1 MPWEW
6 PFVAR
11 AAEIELALEAVEGSS
26 FSGVIFTGEA
36 GVGKS
41 ALARQVG
48 ERLGG
53 RGMQTHFV
61 LATQTSRDVPLAA
74 FAGIV
79 RISSALEPIGLL
91 AAAHEAL
98 DDAHDLL
105 LVVDDAHLLDPL
117 SAIVVHQLAVRGS
130 ATLIVTIRA
139 GVEVPDAVTALWKD
153 HYLRRID
160 VGALSR
166 EETERLTI
174 EVLGG
179 PVSGTL
185 VDQLYELSSGN
196 PLLLRS
202 LLDTASDDGLLT
214 DDTGWWRLTQM
225 PRLGSDVEQLFDAR
239 VRGLPPAE
247 REVLE
252 IISAAEVLDW
262 DALRTM
268 CDADAISDA
277 ERRAVIEV
285 INDPQRVRVQVAH
298 PALAD
303 VVRKRCGAARL
314 RQINTALAQHFW
326 ALINNDDDGGAA
338 RDPRLVIEYARL
350 MMNSD
355 ATPDLSLV
363 IDAAESAMAMSS
375 LALAEQ
381 LARSAYDNGGGLR
394 AAIPLADALAW
405 QGRNQEAEELLAAF
419 DPRDEVMLVRWG
431 CLRAT
436 NLFFGCGQRAVAE
449 EVLGTV
455 RSRVTL
461 TVLRSY
467 ALAVEASIAYF
478 SGDLDTAAAASSAVI
493 ADPEA
498 MPMAVLWAA
507 VPAAAVA
514 NFRGRP
520 DGVAAA
526 ASRGN
531 DAARHCASGPQ
542 RYAIS
547 LTETLSALNQG
558 DIVSARAI
566 VERQRHQTYGAPH
579 AEAIVA
585 AMAGRV
591 ELAAGNAQAASDW
604 LQRALSA
611 MVSTLSG
618 GWVNLVATWAV
629 QAEVLRG
636 DSAAAARAF
645 STAEA
650 SWAPAV
656 EVFRPLL
663 EVARAY
669 LSAASGDFA
678 AAHTYIGRSA
688 DAAARSGMIVGEL
701 EALHTG
707 LRFGMAPD
715 VSRFK
720 ALAEQL
726 NSPVA
731 KLAAA
736 HAEAVAAHDG
746 VGLDRVAGG
755 WEALRMRAHA
765 ADTFAAAAVAH
776 RRAGARLLA
785 LQSSTRAHWLVSTS
799 GLHTPATAVTGMPLP
814 LSDREREI
822 AALVADGLSNRQ
834 IADRL
839 VVSVRT
845 VEGHLYR
852 VYNKL
857 GINDREQLVR
867 LIRTVDPDAPA
878 TGGY

>member
-1 MPWEW
+1 MPLEW

-11 AAEIELALEAVEGSS
+11 SAEIDLAIDAVENSS

-61 LATQTSRDVPLAA
+61 LGTQTSQDVPLGA

-79 RISSALEPIGLL
+79 RIPNALDPIGLL
-91 AAAHEAL
+91 AAAHDAL
-98 DDAHDLL
+98 GDAHDRL

-130 ATLIVTIRA
+130 ATLIVTMRS
-139 GVEVPDAVTALWKD
+139 GVEVPDAITALWKD
-153 HYLRRID
+153 QYLRRID

-166 EETERLTI
+166 GETDRLI
-174 EVLGG
+174 VEVLGG
-179 PVSGTL
+179 PVAGTL
-185 VDQLYELSSGN
+185 VDQLHELSSGN

-202 LLDTASDDGLLT
+202 LLDTAMNDGLLT
-214 DDTGWWRLTQM
+214 DDTGWWRLTQL
-225 PRLGSDVEQLFDAR
+225 PRLGVDIEQLLEAR
-239 VRGLPPAE
+239 VRGLPPME

-252 IISAAEVLDW
+252 IVSAAEVLDW
-262 DALRTM
+262 NVLRAM
-268 CDADAISDA
+268 CDAAAIGDA
-277 ERRAVIEV
+277 ERHGVIDV
-285 INDPQRVRVQVAH
+285 INDSQRVRVQADH
-298 PALAD
+298 PVLAD
-303 VVRKRCGAARL
+303 VVRRHCGVARL
-314 RQINTALAQHFW
+314 RQINTTLAQNFR
-326 ALINNDDDGGAA
+326 ALIDSQDDGPA
-338 RDPRLVIEYARL
+338 RDPRLLIEYARL

-355 ATPDLSLV
+355 TPPDAGLV
-363 IDAAESAMAMSS
+363 TDAAETAMTMSS
-375 LALAEQ
+375 LVLAEQ
-381 LARSAYDNGGGLR
+381 LARYAYGNGGGLR
-394 AAIPLADALAW
+394 AAIALADALAW
-405 QGRNQEAEELLAAF
+405 QGRSQEAEELLATF
-419 DPRDEVMLVRWG
+419 DPRDEITLVRWG

-436 NLFFGCGQRAVAE
+436 NLFFGCGQRAMAE
-449 EVLGTV
+449 EVLGVV
-455 RSRVTL
+455 RSRVTM
-461 TVLRSY
+461 TALRSY

-478 SGDLDTAAAASSAVI
+478 AGELDTAAAASSAVI
-493 ADPEA
+493 ADPHA

-514 NFRGRP
+514 NFRGRS
-520 DGVAAA
+520 DDVETAAA
-526 ASRGN
+526 RGAA
-531 DAARHCASGPQ
+531 AARHCASGPQ

-558 DIVSARAI
+558 DIAKAQAI
-566 VERQRHQTYGAPH
+566 VERQRNQAHGAPH

-591 ELAAGNAQAASDW
+591 ELAAGDPQAASDW

-618 GWVNLVATWAV
+618 GWVTLVAIWAV

-636 DSAAAARAF
+636 DCGAASRALN
-645 STAEA
+645 TAEVT
-650 SWAPAV
+650 WGPAV

-669 LSAASGDFA
+669 LCAATGRRA
-678 AAHTYIGRSA
+678 AAHDHIDRAA
-688 DAAARSGMIVGEL
+688 DAAARSGMTVGEL

-715 VSRFK
+715 VARFK
-720 ALAEQL
+720 VLAEQL

-731 KLAAA
+731 MLAAA
-736 HAEAVAAHDG
+736 HAEAIAADDG
-746 VGLDRVAGG
+746 EGLDRVAGE
-755 WEALRMRAHA
+755 WESLRMRAHA
-765 ADTFAAAAVAH
+765 ADTFAAAALAH

-785 LQSSTRAHWLVSTS
+785 LKSSAQAHWLVSSS
-799 GLHTPATAVTGMPLP
+799 GLHTPATEINEAPLP

-822 AALVADGLSNRQ
+822 ALLVADGLSNRE
-834 IADRL
+834 IAVRL
-839 VVSVRT
+839 VLSVRT
-845 VEGHLYR
+845 IEGHLYR

-857 GINDREQLVR
+857 GINDREQLIR
-867 LIRTVDPDAPA
+867 LISNVDPQAPA
-878 TGGY
+878 NG